1 MATDRAGVKNR
12 PIPLLPMGIMIF
24 LSGCV
29 AGEAD
34 LRKAEKDLQQQL
46 VQTRARQSQE
56 ISTLREH
63 ELPLLRGEIEKV
75 LNQVQALRV
84 GQDLLHQRTMQL
96 EQQTKT
102 LDQSTA
108 QGDSKGNAQDQ
119 INQTGLVERFDS
131 LDVVIGKILLRLDEL
146 EKRLQVKSKR

>member
-1 MATDRAGVKNR
+1 MPADRSGVKNR
-12 PIPLLPMGIMIF
+12 PIPLLPMGVMIL

-46 VQTRARQSQE
+46 AQTRARQSQE
-56 ISTLREH
+56 IATLREH

-102 LDQSTA
+102 PDHSTA
-108 QGDSKGNAQDQ
+108 QVDSKDNVHDQ
-119 INQTGLVERFDS
+119 INQNGFVERFDS
-131 LDVVIGKILLRLDEL
+131 LDVVIGKILLRLEEL